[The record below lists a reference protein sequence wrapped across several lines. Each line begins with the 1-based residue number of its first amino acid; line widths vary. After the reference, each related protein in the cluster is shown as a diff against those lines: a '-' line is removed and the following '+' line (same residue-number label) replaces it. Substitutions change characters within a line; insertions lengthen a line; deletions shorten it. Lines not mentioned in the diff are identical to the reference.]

1 MAHNVSHDE
10 ELMGILNDVHNHRF
24 RQGRQLN
31 PNSMLYTTIKAANDE
46 GYLNNAVLDNT
57 YSATLA
63 SADLSAAT
71 LTESG
76 EQKLQALIKAS
87 EA

>member
-10 ELMGILNDVHNHRF
+10 ELMGILNDVNNHRF
-24 RQGRQLN
+24 HQGRQLN
-31 PNSMLYTTIKAANDE
+31 PNSMLFTTIKSANDA
-46 GYLNNAVLDNT
+46 GYLADAVLDED
-57 YSATLA
+57 YSSTLA
-63 SADLSAAT
+63 SADLSEAT

>member
-1 MAHNVSHDE
+1 LLETINWIERYFDEVTDAVFIFKEEHLLVSNQLAKDLEDE
-10 ELMGILNDVHNHRF
+10 LNID
-24 RQGRQLN
+24 
-31 PNSMLYTTIKAANDE
+31 PN
-46 GYLNNAVLDNT
+46 YLAEV
-57 YSATLA
+57 A